1 MHANIA
7 PLDRISHQF
16 RRRPHAVTVLDNE
29 RRVLEII
36 RRIGVTN
43 RAELTRATD
52 LAPQSISRLIEGL
65 ESRGLVTMGERQ
77 HVSGRG
83 QPSLAVRLAQKA
95 VFSVGVSIMTD
106 QIALAFMG
114 FDGTVLAERTARV
127 PRMGIDAVIFAVKAE
142 IDAICAEQNLEQK
155 RIFGLGVGMSGF
167 FTGIGG
173 RMNPP
178 EPLAHWAKD
187 NLDAIWMD
195 AFGLPVWIEND
206 GNAAAIGE
214 SLFGAGLT
222 HPSFAYLYFTYGL
235 GGGIIIDG
243 KLLPGAFGN
252 AGEFSAILGPDK
264 HEDRPTLESLRLML
278 VKAGIE
284 LADVGELAARFDPNW
299 PGIEGWIDRVSL
311 PLNDIVS
318 AISGVI
324 DTGAIV
330 LGGQI
335 PKPLADML
343 VGRTQFH
350 NRSRRGEM
358 RPTPTL
364 LVSQL
369 QGNAT
374 AIGAASMPLKY
385 GFFQ

>member
-1 MHANIA
+1 MHANIV

-16 RRRPHAVTVLDNE
+16 RRRADAVTVLDNE

-36 RRIGVTN
+36 RRTGVTN

-65 ESRGLVTMGERQ
+65 ETRGLVTMGERQ

-83 QPSLAVRLAQKA
+83 QPSLAVRLVQNA

-114 FDGTVLAERTARV
+114 FDGTVMAERSLRV
-127 PRMGIDAVIFAVKAE
+127 AGMEVDAVISAIKAE
-142 IDAICAEQNLEQK
+142 INAICAEQKLEQN
-155 RIFGLGVGMSGF
+155 RLFGLGVGMSGF
-167 FTGIGG
+167 FTGKGG

-222 HPSFAYLYFTYGL
+222 YPSFAYLYFTYGL
-235 GGGIIIDG
+235 GGGVIIDG
-243 KLLPGAFGN
+243 KLLPSAFGN
-252 AGEFSAILGPDK
+252 AGEFSAILGPER
-264 HEDRPTLESLRLML
+264 HERRPTLESLRLAL
-278 VKAGIE
+278 VQAGIQLNDIAE
-284 LADVGELAARFDPNW
+284 LSAHFDPEW
-299 PGIEGWIDRVSL
+299 PGINGWIERVSE
-311 PLNDIVS
+311 PLSDIVS

-335 PKPLADML
+335 PKPLAAML
-343 VGRTQFH
+343 VSRTQFY

-358 RPTPTL
+358 RPTPAL

-385 GFFQ
+385 GFF